1 MRAPHSYSNVEL
13 AARLAVAALVCALL
27 SACDSGGSNGDDRSP
42 QESEPPPGGT
52 LVEDP
57 PPRIDSV
64 SVAELAASLGVE
76 LAGQA
81 LLEVTGQPAC
91 RVDVHHMKYHTVAPG
106 DVPTIASGALFVPAG
121 TEPQCQGERPI
132 LLYAHGTTTERAFD
146 MADIRN
152 EDRLEAILMVAT
164 FAAHGYIVVAPNYVG
179 YDISTDVHPYLNA
192 DQSAKDMIDAL
203 TAARAA
209 LPTSDAPTTSESG
222 QVFVTGYSQG
232 GHVAMATHRAMEAA
246 GMTLTASAPMS
257 GPYALSAFGDAV
269 FYGQV
274 NAGSPIHLTMLITG
288 YQDAYGDIYSSA
300 TDAFE
305 ARYASGI
312 ETLLPSTQSRS
323 SLYEQGLLPQDQL
336 FSIEPPDPTFAEYT
350 PATEPS
356 EFSDVFAR
364 GFGPDHLITNAFRL
378 AYLEDAQANPDG
390 AFPNTTTGGPPD
402 EPAHPLRRAFKTNDL
417 RNWTPTSPMLLCGGN
432 GDPTVFYM
440 NTQFM
445 QGYWAS
451 TSAPV
456 TVLDVD
462 AEPAGDDPYAD
473 YKRGFEALKVL
484 LAAQAVAGG
493 ADDGGTAA
501 VQEAYHATLVAP
513 FCLAAVRSYFE
524 SYVP

>member
-1 MRAPHSYSNVEL
+1 MHEAHPVSSSGL
-13 AARLAVAALVCALL
+13 IAKLAVAALTCALL
-27 SACDSGGSNGDDRSP
+27 SACDSGSSNDDSPP
-42 QESEPPPGGT
+42 QEGQPPARGT
-52 LVEDP
+52 LVENP

-64 SVAELAASLGVE
+64 SVAELAASLGGSFE
-76 LAGQA
+76 GQA
-81 LLEVTGQPAC
+81 LLEITGEPAC
-91 RVDVHHMKYHTVAPG
+91 RVDVHHIRYHTVGPG
-106 DVPTIASGALFVPAG
+106 DAPTIASGALFVPAG
-121 TEPQCQGERPI
+121 TEPQCQGERPM
-132 LLYAHGTTTERAFD
+132 LLYAHGTTTERAFN
-146 MADIRN
+146 MADVRN
-152 EDRLEAILMVAT
+152 EDQIEGVLMVAA
-164 FAAHGYIVVAPNYVG
+164 FAANGYIVVAPNYVG
-179 YDISTDVHPYLNA
+179 YDISTDPHPYLNA

-203 TAARAA
+203 TAARTA
-209 LPTSDAPTTSESG
+209 LPTSEAPTTSEG
-222 QVFVTGYSQG
+222 AQLFVTGYSQG

-274 NAGSPIHLTMLITG
+274 NAGAPVHLTMLITG
-288 YQDAYGDIYSSA
+288 YQHVYGDIYSTP

-336 FSIEPPDPTFAEYT
+336 FSTEPPDPAFAPYT
-350 PATEPS
+350 PATEPA
-356 EFSDVFAR
+356 ELADVFEK
-364 GFGPDHLITNAFRL
+364 GFGPDHLITNSFRL
-378 AYLEDAQANPDG
+378 AYLQDAQANPDG
-390 AFPNTTTGGPPD
+390 GFPTTTDGSPPAA
-402 EPAHPLRRAFKTNDL
+402 PAHPLREAFKTNDL
-417 RNWTPTSPMLLCGGN
+417 RNFTPTAPMLLCAGN

-440 NTQFM
+440 NTQLM

-462 AEPAGDDPYAD
+462 AEPTDDDPYSD
-473 YKRGFEALKVL
+473 YKRGFEAAKIL
-484 LAAQAVAGG
+484 LATEAVAGG
-493 ADDGGTAA
+493 ASDGGTAA

-524 SYVP
+524 SLGGS